1 MIYFFVLK
9 RLIEDV
15 YIYKHR
21 IYKNLHCIKE
31 TYRFSGYRDSFKY
44 RSCYF
49 YIRITKKYVHCS
61 FAMVTLWFFLIIFW
75 ISKQHSP
82 FIVNN
87 MNIKLLSLEK
97 NNMYAYILIYLIER
111 HNKIRSP
118 DSGESMCHNNSSSAC
133 PSPVQC
139 CLHNTLTLIVQG
151 GCRFVQQKN
160 WRVFHEGTRNGNTLL
175 LTARQLGTTLTN
187 LYKLNILTE
196 FNASIV

>member
-1 MIYFFVLK
+1 M
-9 RLIEDV
+9 
-15 YIYKHR
+15 
-21 IYKNLHCIKE
+21 
-31 TYRFSGYRDSFKY
+31 
-44 RSCYF
+44 
-49 YIRITKKYVHCS
+49 
-61 FAMVTLWFFLIIFW
+61 
-75 ISKQHSP
+75 
-82 FIVNN
+82 
-87 MNIKLLSLEK
+87 
-97 NNMYAYILIYLIER
+97 YILIYLIER

-196 FNASIV
+196 FNALIVQLYPEIKLSKEKKSKNKDRPPPLLSLNHDF